1 MVCAY
6 LGTIKGEKLNEPE
19 SDPSPICKKNSPNPA
34 RMDSTCRVPMDIL
47 IGKDD
52 DEYEKERE
60 KKAYK
65 YFRLRVQGSLLLLY
79 VSGALKKNII
89 QLI

>member
-1 MVCAY
+1 MVCTY

-34 RMDSTCRVPMDIL
+34 RMHSACRVPMDIL

-79 VSGALKKNII
+79 VSVL
-89 QLI
+89 